1 MIFKNLL
8 LLNVF
13 LFTYSLNEETFLRN
27 ELMTSYNKYVRPVIN
42 YEDNLDIRMGL
53 AVQNIEEF
61 DQKKETLDLNIWVRM
76 NWKDEVLNWNNSI
89 YNISFLSMNVDDIW
103 TPDIELLNAAS
114 KPTIYILDEALNL
127 YNDGSIFRSK
137 PAIFKF
143 SCSLDLHE
151 FPFDIQSC
159 KMKFGSWTYNNDMMI
174 VRPYES
180 LDTQIDVLSS
190 FSHSEWDINSFS
202 LRNYNESRVC
212 CPGKNFS
219 INEYTFEFQR
229 YPHYYKLSMGMTISL
244 VIVSFIIMLMKPDN
258 VSRTG
263 TAVFIPLTILAL
275 QLTIADKIPVV
286 GYYTLMD
293 NFFLCCFITSM
304 FVSIESGLVYSLIT
318 TKSNLIYN
326 MFYRWFD
333 IEQLYKK
340 YILDKT
346 LTRNKRI
353 KHDTFIKRLN
363 NEPQNSRV
371 NELYPDPNNEFI
383 TTIETLT
390 NSNSN
395 SHTQEN
401 IVMRNID
408 VEENNEENNEESKDL
423 DYNIVD
429 KNIIK
434 VINFDDENLSLSL
447 KQKLVFDRITLLF
460 TNIDNICRI
469 MLPTIFII
477 YISVIMSYEK

>member
-1 MIFKNLL
+1 MTLKNVL
-8 LLNVF
+8 LLNLF
-13 LFTYSLNEETFLRN
+13 LFTYTYSLNEETFLRN
-27 ELMTSYNKYVRPVIN
+27 ELSESYNKYVRPVNN
-42 YEDNLDIRMGL
+42 YDDSLDIRMGL

-76 NWKDEVLNWNNSI
+76 NWKDEILNWNSSD
-89 YNISFLSMNVDDIW
+89 YNLSFLSMNVDNIW
-103 TPDIELLNAAS
+103 TPDIELINAAS

-127 YNDGSIFRSK
+127 YSDGSIFRSK

-143 SCSLDLHE
+143 SCPLDLHE

-159 KMKFGSWTYNNDMMI
+159 TMKFGSWTYNNNMML
-174 VRPYES
+174 VQPYE
-180 LDTQIDVLSS
+180 DVDKQIDVLST
-190 FSHSEWDINSFS
+190 FSHSEWGINSYS
-202 LRNYNESRVC
+202 LKNYNESRIC

-318 TKSNLIYN
+318 TKSNLIYD
-326 MFYRWFD
+326 MFHKCFN
-333 IEQLYKK
+333 IERLHKK
-340 YILDKT
+340 YILEKVNAE
-346 LTRNKRI
+346 NKKI
-353 KHDTFIKRLN
+353 KHDNFIKRLN
-363 NEPQNSRV
+363 GEGIKES
-371 NELYPDPNNEFI
+371 PDKEFN
-383 TTIETLT
+383 TTIEALT
-390 NSNSN
+390 NMSNNSN
-395 SHTQEN
+395 TNNTEN
-401 IVMRNID
+401 IVMRNLDI
-408 VEENNEENNEESKDL
+408 EQNNEVDDL
-423 DYNIVD
+423 DFNIVD
-429 KNIIK
+429 KNIIR

-447 KQKLVFDRITLLF
+447 KQKLVFDKISVIF
-460 TNIDNICRI
+460 TNFDNICRCL
-469 MLPTIFII
+469 LPLIFII
-477 YISVIMSYEK
+477 YISVLMSYEK

>member
-1 MIFKNLL
+1 MIFKNVL

-13 LFTYSLNEETFLRN
+13 LFTYTYSLNEETFLRN
-27 ELMTSYNKYVRPVIN
+27 ELSESYNKYVRPVNN
-42 YEDNLDIRMGL
+42 YEESLDIRMGL

-76 NWKDEVLNWNNSI
+76 NWKDEILNWNSSD
-89 YNISFLSMNVDDIW
+89 YNLSFLSMNVDDIW

-143 SCSLDLHE
+143 SCPLDLHE

-159 KMKFGSWTYNNDMMI
+159 TMKFGSWTYNNNMMKI
-174 VRPYES
+174 QPYEEV
-180 LDTQIDVLSS
+180 DKQIDVLSS
-190 FSHSEWDINSFS
+190 FSHSEWQINSYS
-202 LRNYNESRVC
+202 LKTYNESRIC
-212 CPGKNFS
+212 CPGKDFS
-219 INEYTFEFQR
+219 INEYTFVFQR

-244 VIVSFIIMLMKPDN
+244 VVVSFIIMLMKPDN

-318 TKSNLIYN
+318 TKSNIIYEAFHRCFN
-326 MFYRWFD
+326 
-333 IEQLYKK
+333 IEKLHEK
-340 YILDKT
+340 YILEKVNVE
-346 LTRNKRI
+346 NKKI
-353 KHDTFIKRLN
+353 KHDNFIKRLN
-363 NEPQNSRV
+363 EPIIKETRIIKKTN
-371 NELYPDPNNEFI
+371 PDNEFN
-383 TTIETLT
+383 TTIEALT
-390 NSNSN
+390 NISDNSKKT
-395 SHTQEN
+395 SEN
-401 IVMRNID
+401 IVMRNLDI
-408 VEENNEENNEESKDL
+408 EENQENQHL
-423 DYNIVD
+423 DCNIVD
-429 KNIIK
+429 KNIVR
-434 VINFDDENLSLSL
+434 VINFDDENLSISL
-447 KQKLVFDRITLLF
+447 KQKLVFDRITIIF
-460 TNIDNICRI
+460 TAVDNVCRVI
-469 MLPTIFII
+469 LPLIFLI

>member
-1 MIFKNLL
+1 MTLKNVL
-8 LLNVF
+8 LLNLF
-13 LFTYSLNEETFLRN
+13 LFTYTYSLNEETFLRN
-27 ELMTSYNKYVRPVIN
+27 ELSESYNKYVRPVNN
-42 YEDNLDIRMGL
+42 YDDSLDIRMGL

-76 NWKDEVLNWNNSI
+76 NWKDEILNWNSSD
-89 YNISFLSMNVDDIW
+89 YNLSFLSMNVDNIW

-127 YNDGSIFRSK
+127 YSDGSIFRSK

-143 SCSLDLHE
+143 SCPLDLHE

-159 KMKFGSWTYNNDMMI
+159 TMKFGSWTYNNNMML
-174 VRPYES
+174 VQPYE
-180 LDTQIDVLSS
+180 DVDKQIDVLST
-190 FSHSEWDINSFS
+190 FSHSEWGINSYS
-202 LRNYNESRVC
+202 LKNYNESRIC

-318 TKSNLIYN
+318 TKSNLIYD
-326 MFYRWFD
+326 MFHKCFN
-333 IEQLYKK
+333 IERLHKK
-340 YILDKT
+340 YILEKVNAE
-346 LTRNKRI
+346 NKKI
-353 KHDTFIKRLN
+353 KHDNFIKRLN
-363 NEPQNSRV
+363 GEGIKES
-371 NELYPDPNNEFI
+371 PDKEFN
-383 TTIETLT
+383 TTIEALT
-390 NSNSN
+390 NMSNNSN
-395 SHTQEN
+395 TNNTEN
-401 IVMRNID
+401 IVMRNLDI
-408 VEENNEENNEESKDL
+408 EQNNEVDDL
-423 DYNIVD
+423 DFNIVD
-429 KNIIK
+429 KNIIR

-447 KQKLVFDRITLLF
+447 KQKLVFDKISVIF
-460 TNIDNICRI
+460 TNFDNICRCL
-469 MLPTIFII
+469 LPLIFII
-477 YISVIMSYEK
+477 YISVLMSYEK